1 MYHDPALIRKHVI
14 KVSLSDREAKLIEAL
29 SEYTGEQKAAMVR
42 GLVMDRVVEMLAVH
56 ADDSADKAQQMRGA
70 DSSGVPV

>member
-29 SEYTGEQKAAMVR
+29 PEYTGEQKAAMVR
-42 GLVMDRVVEMLAVH
+42 GLVMDRLFPTCVGMNRRLVGFRH
-56 ADDSADKAQQMRGA
+56 R
-70 DSSGVPV
+70 

>member
-56 ADDSADKAQQMRGA
+56 ADDSADKPQQMRGA